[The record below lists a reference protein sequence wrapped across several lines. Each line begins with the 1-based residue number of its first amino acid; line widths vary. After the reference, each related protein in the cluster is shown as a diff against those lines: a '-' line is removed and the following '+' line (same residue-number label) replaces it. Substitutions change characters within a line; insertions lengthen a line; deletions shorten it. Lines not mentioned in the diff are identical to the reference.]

1 MNEILIYGGI
11 YEWTASEFIK
21 AFAEIEGDSVIV
33 RMNTDG
39 GSPLDGHGMMARFQ
53 EFEGNKTVK
62 VDGKAYSTGF
72 FMCLYADNVECLD
85 VSQFMVHRASY
96 GEWFEKSE
104 YFTQPLRE
112 NLASINADLEKAFRN
127 KLNVAEFEKI
137 KGVKVKDIFSMD
149 SRIDV
154 FLNAKE
160 AKQVGLVSKINTIT
174 PKKAQELK
182 ASYERVAAK
191 HGFGFDSNFSGLPT
205 GTETPTGTVEKPTT
219 DNNKVNN
226 KNKYMTIEQFKAEN
240 PELFAQIQS
249 TAVETEKDRVNA
261 WLKFIDVD
269 AKAVTEGIKEGK
281 KLSQEA
287 MADFSVKMFAKNTTE
302 KVTAEGKETVVET
315 TVVENKESNQPNPV
329 ADFASKVRELAGL
342 NK

>member
-21 AFAEIEGDSVIV
+21 AFAEIEGDTVIV

-39 GSPLDGHGMMARFQ
+39 GDPLMGHGMVARLQ

-154 FLNAKE
+154 FLTAKE

-182 ASYERVAAK
+182 ASFSKLAARY
-191 HGFGFDSNFSGLPT
+191 DVDFSSVV
-205 GTETPTGTVEKPTT
+205 ETPAGTVEKPTT
-219 DNNKVNN
+219 DNKQVNN

-240 PELFAQIQS
+240 PELFAQIEAK
-249 TAVETEKDRVNA
+249 AVATEKDRVNA
-261 WLKFIDVD
+261 WLKFVDVD
-269 AKAVTEGIKEGK
+269 AKAVTDGIKTGEN
-281 KLSQEA
+281 LSQEA
-287 MADFSVKMFAKNTTE
+287 MADFSVKMFAKNTTD

-315 TVVENKESNQPNPV
+315 TVVDNKDSNQPNPL
-329 ADFASKVRELAGL
+329 ADFKAEVFKKAGL
-342 NK
+342 KS

>member
-11 YEWTASEFIK
+11 YEWSASEFIK
-21 AFAEIEGDSVIV
+21 AFAEIEGDTVIV

-39 GSPLDGHGMMARFQ
+39 GDPMCGHGMMARFQ
-53 EFEGNKTVK
+53 EFEGSKTVK
-62 VDGKAYSTGF
+62 VDGKAYSSGF

-154 FLNAKE
+154 FLTARE

-182 ASYERVAAK
+182 ASFSKLAARY
-191 HGFGFDSNFSGLPT
+191 DVDFSSVV
-205 GTETPTGTVEKPTT
+205 ETPNAGENSNSSVNA
-219 DNNKVNN
+219 DANKQVNN

-281 KLSQEA
+281 NLSQEA
-287 MADFSVKMFAKNTTE
+287 MADFSVKMLPKHNRQ
-302 KVTAEGKETVVET
+302 
-315 TVVENKESNQPNPV
+315 SN
-329 ADFASKVRELAGL
+329 SRG
-342 NK
+342 

>member
-11 YEWTASEFIK
+11 YEWSASEFIK
-21 AFAEIEGDSVIV
+21 AFAEIEGDSVVV

-39 GSPLDGHGMMARFQ
+39 GDPLMGHGMVARLQ

-127 KLNVAEFEKI
+127 KLDVAEFEKI

-154 FLNAKE
+154 FLTAKE

-182 ASYERVAAK
+182 ASFSKLAARY
-191 HGFGFDSNFSGLPT
+191 DVDFSSVV
-205 GTETPTGTVEKPTT
+205 ETPNAGENSNSGVNPSA
-219 DNNKVNN
+219 NNKVNN

-261 WLKFIDVD
+261 WLKFIEVD

-281 KLSQEA
+281 NLSQEA

-315 TVVENKESNQPNPV
+315 TVVDNKESNQPNPL
-329 ADFASKVRELAGL
+329 ADFAAEVRKKAGL
-342 NK
+342 KS

>member
-1 MNEILIYGGI
+1 
-11 YEWTASEFIK
+11 
-21 AFAEIEGDSVIV
+21 
-33 RMNTDG
+33 
-39 GSPLDGHGMMARFQ
+39 
-53 EFEGNKTVK
+53 
-62 VDGKAYSTGF
+62 
-72 FMCLYADNVECLD
+72 
-85 VSQFMVHRASY
+85 MVHRASY

-154 FLNAKE
+154 FLTAKE

-182 ASYERVAAK
+182 ASFSKLAARY
-191 HGFGFDSNFSGLPT
+191 DVDFSSVV
-205 GTETPTGTVEKPTT
+205 ETPAGTVEKPTT
-219 DNNKVNN
+219 DNKQVNN

-240 PELFAQIQS
+240 PELFAQIEAK
-249 TAVETEKDRVNA
+249 AVATEKDRVNA
-261 WLKFIDVD
+261 WLKFVDVD
-269 AKAVTEGIKEGK
+269 AKAVTDGIKTGEN
-281 KLSQEA
+281 LSQEA
-287 MADFSVKMFAKNTTE
+287 MADFSVKMFAKNTTD

-315 TVVENKESNQPNPV
+315 TVVDNKESNQPNPL
-329 ADFASKVRELAGL
+329 ADFKAEVFKKAGL
-342 NK
+342 KS

>member
-21 AFAEIEGDSVIV
+21 AFAEIEGDEVVV

-39 GSPLDGHGMMARFQ
+39 GDPLTGHGMVARLQ
-53 EFEGNKTVK
+53 EFEGLKKIK

-85 VSQFMVHRASY
+85 VSQFLVHRASY
-96 GEWFEKSE
+96 GEWYENSE

-137 KGVKVKDIFSMD
+137 KGVKVKDIFSMN

-154 FLNAKE
+154 FLTAKE
-160 AKQVGLVSKINTIT
+160 AKQIGLVSKINTIT

-182 ASYERVAAK
+182 ASFSKLAARYDVD
-191 HGFGFDSNFSGLPT
+191 FSNV
-205 GTETPTGTVEKPTT
+205 TETHTASGD
-219 DNNKVNN
+219 DNKKVNN

-240 PELFAQIQS
+240 PELFAQIQKN
-249 TAVETEKDRVNA
+249 AVASEKDRVNA
-261 WLKFIDVD
+261 WLKFVDVD
-269 AKAVTEGIKEGK
+269 AKAVTEGIKAGEN
-281 KLSQEA
+281 LSQEA
-287 MADFSVKMFAKNTTE
+287 MADFSVKMFAKNTAE
-302 KVTAEGKETVVET
+302 KVTAEGKETAVET
-315 TVVENKESNQPNPV
+315 AVVTDQEESDKPNPV
-329 ADFASKVRELAGL
+329 ADFKAEVFKKAGL
-342 NK
+342 KL